1 MLNKRYYLGFVSYQG
16 VEYPGRHEPLVDPI
30 AFARVQA
37 QLAQRRNGEKQRTR
51 NHYLKSTVV
60 CARCGARLCFGRS
73 KGRRGDY
80 FDYFFCVARQ
90 QKRNGCE
97 LPWLPAH
104 VVEAAVEHC

>member
-97 LPWLPAH
+97 LPCLPSQ
-104 VVEAAVEHC
+104 VVEAAFEHC